1 MATKLLNSKSTTF
14 SSYNKLIPTL
24 VNPLVQITIGTIKLV
39 PSARYIPLRL
49 SMVNCLILFCQVGI
63 YVPILPFI
71 TEILNLLDFN
81 KSQRVTSN
89 KVVNYDV
96 LLKIS
101 KIQMREKV
109 YKDEIINSIY
119 DLSMDYLVNYSH
131 YVTFPEITLIA
142 INQFKLFL
150 RSCKISIYRSSIKQ
164 LVNKIQENCAY
175 IEKKRENLN
184 LSLCNQLEKIDNF
197 EEKLKLDETPFSKYY
212 QKWKRLRTL
221 ELINDMTQRNE
232 ISEYDYIPLAV
243 NAHSELYDT
252 SDNSES
258 DQSNVKNKKTNFKA
272 KNVKRNKIRNDKRP
286 FTYDDKL
293 EEDNIF
299 HLKQ

>member
-1 MATKLLNSKSTTF
+1 
-14 SSYNKLIPTL
+14 
-24 VNPLVQITIGTIKLV
+24 
-39 PSARYIPLRL
+39 
-49 SMVNCLILFCQVGI
+49 
-63 YVPILPFI
+63 
-71 TEILNLLDFN
+71 
-81 KSQRVTSN
+81 
-89 KVVNYDV
+89 
-96 LLKIS
+96 
-101 KIQMREKV
+101 MREKV

-232 ISEYDYIPLAV
+232 
-243 NAHSELYDT
+243 
-252 SDNSES
+252 
-258 DQSNVKNKKTNFKA
+258 
-272 KNVKRNKIRNDKRP
+272 
-286 FTYDDKL
+286 
-293 EEDNIF
+293 
-299 HLKQ
+299 